1 MIDDATTAAFV
12 SAGAWVVVGVLTGFV
27 MHRVPTARLRHDRLL
42 TRPAHWESRGFYR
55 DRLRIHRWKDRLP
68 EAGAFFRGGFAKRRI
83 ADRSPEHLTRWAAET
98 RRAEYTHWLVMFAA
112 PFFALWNPWF
122 LTIAMVVYAVAA
134 NAPCLMIQRY
144 NRARVARIA
153 GLVAARRTRPGP
165 DEGRAPT
172 AT

>member
-98 RRAEYTHWLVMFAA
+98 RRAEYTHWLNIASAPLFFLWCPPWLGLVMVL
-112 PFFALWNPWF
+112 FALGAHLPF
-122 LTIAMVVYAVAA
+122 VAV
-134 NAPCLMIQRY
+134 QRY
-144 NRARVARIA
+144 NRLRLR
-153 GLVAARRTRPGP
+153 AAL
-165 DEGRAPT
+165 GRSRDQADSKV
-172 AT
+172 